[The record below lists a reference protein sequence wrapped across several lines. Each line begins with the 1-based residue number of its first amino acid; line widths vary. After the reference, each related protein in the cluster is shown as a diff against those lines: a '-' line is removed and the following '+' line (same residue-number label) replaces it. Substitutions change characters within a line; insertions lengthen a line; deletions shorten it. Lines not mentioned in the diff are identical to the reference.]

1 MSKGIKFPSVRFTL
15 KSEKGPDK
23 LILAVFRY
31 HKKKLVYSSKLKI
44 NERQW
49 DKRRQSPRNVY
60 PLYEEYK
67 TDLDNIEKAINQYY
81 QSLPEHKRLTLRN
94 DEFKENLDA
103 ALGRKKIEK
112 SETSTF
118 SGFVNDYL
126 KRRASRP
133 DANKNT
139 IKRYKN
145 TLNHVEGYEK
155 KNKVILLFEDIN
167 WSFKEH
173 FCNYLYSPPFKQS
186 QNTVHKHIKIVKM
199 FMREAKKEGLHSNS
213 IYEHREYSV
222 SSLKVKKIAL
232 SKEDLRKIE
241 KLDLSTNERLDR
253 VRDLFLLSC
262 YSGLRYSD
270 FINIKKEN
278 KVKLEGYEFLNVI
291 TKKTGTEVLIP
302 FTEEIDRILKK
313 HGYKSP
319 KPISN
324 QRMNDY
330 IKELC
335 ELAVIDEPILYQYS
349 EGGIRKQKHVKK
361 YELCTNHTGRRTWA
375 TQMYMDGYPI
385 GLLRA
390 VLGHSSDVIF
400 LAYVG
405 AEKKEYAIQ
414 LAKEMAKRKN
424 LKLTVA

>member
-31 HKKKLVYSSKLKI
+31 HGNKLVYSSRLKI

-60 PLYEEYK
+60 PLYDEYK
-67 TDLDNIEKAINQYY
+67 TDLDNIEKAINRYY
-81 QSLPEHKRLTLRN
+81 QSITESKRLTLTN
-94 DEFKENLDA
+94 TEFKDNLDTL
-103 ALGRKKIEK
+103 LGREEIEK
-112 SETSTF
+112 NDFSTF
-118 SGFVNDYL
+118 SGFVRDYL
-126 KRRASRP
+126 SRRASRP

-145 TLNHVEGYEK
+145 TLNHIEGYEK
-155 KNKVILLFEDIN
+155 KKKVVLLFEDIN

-186 QNTVHKHIKIVKM
+186 QNTVHKHIKIIKM
-199 FMREAKKEGLHSNS
+199 FMREAKKEGLHNNS
-213 IYEHREYSV
+213 TYEHRDYTV
-222 SSLKVKKIAL
+222 GTLKVKKVAL
-232 SKEDLRKIE
+232 TRKNIQELE
-241 KLDLSTNERLDR
+241 KLDLSYSERLNR

-262 YSGLRYSD
+262 YTGLRYSD

-278 KVKLEGYEFLNVI
+278 KVSVEGYEFLNVI
-291 TKKTGTEVLIP
+291 TKKTGMEVLIP
-302 FTEEIDRILKK
+302 YSNEIENILKK
-313 HGYKSP
+313 YDYNRP

-330 IKELC
+330 IKEIC
-335 ELAVIDEPILYQYS
+335 ALANIDDPILYQYS
-349 EGGIRKQKHVKK
+349 EGGKRKQKYMKK
-361 YELCTNHTGRRTWA
+361 YELCSNHTGRRTWA
-375 TQMYMDGYPI
+375 TLMYMDGYPI

-390 VLGHSSDVIF
+390 VLGHSSDAIF
-400 LAYVG
+400 LEYVG
-405 AEKKEYAIQ
+405 AKKKDYAIQ
-414 LAKEMAKRKN
+414 LAKEMAKKKG
-424 LKLTVA
+424 LKK